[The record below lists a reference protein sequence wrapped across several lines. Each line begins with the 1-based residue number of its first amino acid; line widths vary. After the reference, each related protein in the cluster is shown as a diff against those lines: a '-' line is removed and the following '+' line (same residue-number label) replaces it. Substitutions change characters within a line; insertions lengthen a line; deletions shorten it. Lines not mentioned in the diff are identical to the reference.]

1 MSKLTMAAAA
11 GIGYV
16 LGARAGRDRY
26 DALSEKA
33 ESLWNNPKVQKGVQK
48 GKKQAEA
55 KADEMSSD
63 GTESSLSGLGGDS
76 SDTSD
81 FNNV

>member
-1 MSKLTMAAAA
+1 MSKLIMAAAA

-16 LGARAGRDRY
+16 FGARAGRERY

-48 GKKQAEA
+48 GKRHAEE
-55 KADEMSSD
+55 KADEMNSD
-63 GTESSLSGLGGDS
+63 GTESSMNDFGGDS

>member
-1 MSKLTMAAAA
+1 MSKFIMAAAA

-16 LGARAGRDRY
+16 FGARAGRERY

-48 GKKQAEA
+48 GKRHAED
-55 KADEMSSD
+55 KADEMNSD
-63 GTESSLSGLGGDS
+63 GTESSMNDFGGDS

-81 FNNV
+81 FKNV